1 MSCAAGTAATLSIL
15 VRAMRILHVLDRADV
30 IGGVQTYL
38 ADLIPALA
46 ARGIESSVACGTEG
60 VVGGAAVDVVVGVA
74 ADGRSI
80 ANETVARL
88 TAVVEDR
95 RPDLAVQHV
104 AMSPGVTRA
113 LRDVEVPVVVHAH
126 DYFMTCPGG
135 ARYLH
140 TSATFCSEGH
150 GARCFWR
157 AYTER
162 TTNRRP
168 DRLLRAY
175 RRTEAWGDTWP
186 LIRRLLVA
194 SEFVADVHAA
204 RGVPE
209 DLLRVVGY
217 PVQAPAASLAA
228 DDGADVLF
236 VGRLI
241 DAKGVHVL
249 LDALAALPGVTA
261 LIAGDGP
268 ARGALESKAHELGL
282 GERVRFEGWISPE
295 RRSSLFG
302 GSKLLALPSLW
313 DEPFGIVG
321 VEALGAGLPVV
332 GSDAGGVSSWLDD
345 GTTGTLVP
353 RGDAVALAGAIDA
366 LLSQDDLRE
375 RYSSAAPSTLT
386 RYTMERHLE
395 LLLPALGIA

>member
-1 MSCAAGTAATLSIL
+1 
-15 VRAMRILHVLDRADV
+15 MRILHVLDRADA

-46 ARGIESSVACGTEG
+46 RRGVESSVACGTDG
-60 VVGGAAVDVVVGVA
+60 AVGGVQVDVVDGVA

-80 ANETVARL
+80 SKEAVARL
-88 TAVVEDR
+88 IAVIEQR

-113 LRDVEVPVVVHAH
+113 LHDAQVPVVVHAH
-126 DYFMTCPGG
+126 DYFMTCPGA

-140 TSATFCSEGH
+140 TSAKFCSEGH

-175 RRTEAWGDTWP
+175 QRTEGWTNAWP

-194 SEFVADVHAA
+194 SEFVADVHTA
-204 RGVPE
+204 RGIPE
-209 DLLRVVGY
+209 DLVRVVAY
-217 PVQAPAASLAA
+217 PVQSPAASPSAG
-228 DDGADVLF
+228 DGADVLF

-249 LDALAALPGVTA
+249 LDALDRLTGVTA
-261 LIAGDGP
+261 LVAGDGP
-268 ARGALESKAHELGL
+268 ARQALESKAQELGL
-282 GERVRFEGWISPE
+282 GERVRFVGWISPE

-302 GSKLLALPSLW
+302 GSKLLVLPSLW

-332 GSDAGGVSSWLDD
+332 ASDAGGVSSWLDD
-345 GTTGTLVP
+345 GMTGTLVP
-353 RGDAVALAGAIDA
+353 RGDSAALAGAIDT
-366 LLSQDDLRE
+366 LLRQDELRQ
-375 RYSSAAPSTLT
+375 RYSAAAPSTLA
-386 RYTMERHLE
+386 RFTMERHLE

>member
-1 MSCAAGTAATLSIL
+1 MWCTAGTAATLSIL
-15 VRAMRILHVLDRADV
+15 VRQMRILHVLDRADV

-46 ARGIESSVACGTEG
+46 ARGIQSSVACGTDG
-60 VVGGAAVDVVVGVA
+60 VVGGVHVDVVDGVA
-74 ADGRSI
+74 ADGRTISK
-80 ANETVARL
+80 ETVARL
-88 TAVVEDR
+88 NGVVKDR

-113 LRDVEVPVVVHAH
+113 LHEAQVPVVVHAH

-168 DRLLRAY
+168 DRLLRGY
-175 RRTEAWGDTWP
+175 QRTEAWTGAWP

-194 SEFVADVHAA
+194 SEFVADVHIA
-204 RGVPE
+204 RGIPN

-217 PVQAPAASLAA
+217 PVQPPAPSAAA

-241 DAKGVHVL
+241 DAKGVQVL
-249 LDALAALPGVTA
+249 LDALARLSGVTA
-261 LIAGDGP
+261 LVAGDGP
-268 ARGALESKAHELGL
+268 ARETLESKAQELGL
-282 GERVRFEGWISPE
+282 GGRVRFVGWITPE
-295 RRSSLFG
+295 RRSRLFG

-332 GSDAGGVSSWLDD
+332 ASDAGGVASWLDD
-345 GTTGTLVP
+345 GKTGTLVP
-353 RGDAVALAGAIDA
+353 RGDAAALAAAIDE
-366 LLSQDDLRE
+366 LLGDDELRR
-375 RYSSAAPSTLT
+375 RYSAAAPSTLA
-386 RYTMERHLE
+386 RYTMERHLDV
-395 LLLPALGIA
+395 LLPALGVA

>member
-1 MSCAAGTAATLSIL
+1 
-15 VRAMRILHVLDRADV
+15 MRILHVLDRADV

-46 ARGIESSVACGTEG
+46 SRGIESSVACGTNG
-60 VVGGAAVDVVVGVA
+60 VVGGVQVDVVDGIA
-74 ADGRSI
+74 ADGKSI
-80 ANETVARL
+80 SGATVERL
-88 TAVVEDR
+88 TAVAAGR

-104 AMSPGVTRA
+104 AMSPGVTRTLHGA
-113 LRDVEVPVVVHAH
+113 QVPVVVHAH

-140 TSATFCSEGH
+140 TSAKFCSEGH

-157 AYTER
+157 AYMER

-175 RRTEAWGDTWP
+175 QRTEGWTATWP

-194 SEFVADVHAA
+194 SEFVADVHTA
-204 RGVPE
+204 RGVPN
-209 DLLRVVGY
+209 DLMRVVGY
-217 PVQAPAASLAA
+217 PVRPPEATGAA
-228 DDGADVLF
+228 DDGADVLY

-249 LDALAALPGVTA
+249 LEALATLAGVTA
-261 LIAGDGP
+261 LVAGDGP
-268 ARGALESKAHELGL
+268 ARESLESKAQDLGL
-282 GERVRFEGWISPE
+282 AERVRFVGWITPE
-295 RRSSLFG
+295 RRSSLFV
-302 GSKLLALPSLW
+302 GSKLLVLPSLW

-332 GSDAGGVSSWLDD
+332 ASDAGGVSSWLDD
-345 GTTGTLVP
+345 GKTGTLVP
-353 RGDAVALAGAIDA
+353 RGDPAALAQAIEM
-366 LLSQDDLRE
+366 LLRE
-375 RYSSAAPSTLT
+375 DDVRLRYSAAAPSTLE

-395 LLLPALGIA
+395 LLLPALGVA

>member
-1 MSCAAGTAATLSIL
+1 MSCAEGTAATLSIL
-15 VRAMRILHVLDRADV
+15 VRQMRILHVLDRADV

-38 ADLIPALA
+38 ADLIPALE
-46 ARGIESSVACGTEG
+46 ARGIESSIACGTDG
-60 VVGGAAVDVVVGVA
+60 VIGGVRVDVVDGVA

-80 ANETVARL
+80 SKESVARL
-88 TAVVEDR
+88 TNVVKDH

-113 LRDVEVPVVVHAH
+113 LDDARLPVVVHAH

-140 TSATFCSEGH
+140 TSAAFCSEGH

-175 RRTEAWGDTWP
+175 QRTEAWTDTWP

-194 SEFVADVHAA
+194 SAFVADVHTA
-204 RGVPE
+204 RGIPE
-209 DLLRVVGY
+209 NLVRVVGY
-217 PVQAPAASLAA
+217 PVQAPAPASPA
-228 DDGADVLF
+228 DDGADVLY

-249 LDALAALPGVTA
+249 LEALATLVGVTA
-261 LIAGDGP
+261 LVAGDGP
-268 ARGALESKAHELGL
+268 AREALEAKAQELGL
-282 GERVRFEGWISPE
+282 GERVRFVGWITPE
-295 RRSSLFG
+295 RRASLFG
-302 GSKLLALPSLW
+302 GSRLLSLPSLW

-332 GSDAGGVSSWLDD
+332 ASDAGGVSSWLDD
-345 GTTGTLVP
+345 GRTGTLVP
-353 RGDAVALAGAIDA
+353 RGDSAALAGAINA
-366 LLSQDDLRE
+366 LLRNDELRR
-375 RYSSAAPSTLT
+375 RYSAAAPSTLI
-386 RYTMERHLE
+386 RYTMERHLD
-395 LLLPALGIA
+395 LLLPALGVA

>member
-1 MSCAAGTAATLSIL
+1 
-15 VRAMRILHVLDRADV
+15 MRVLHILDRADV

-46 ARGIESSVACGTEG
+46 ARGIGASIACGTDG
-60 VVGGAAVDVVVGVA
+60 VIGGVQVDVVEGVA
-74 ADGRSI
+74 TDGRSI
-80 ANETVARL
+80 PRGTAARL
-88 TAVVEDR
+88 ASVVEAI
-95 RPDLAVQHV
+95 RPDLAIQHV
-104 AMSPGVTRA
+104 AMSPGVTRTLHDA
-113 LRDVEVPVVVHAH
+113 NTPVVVHAH

-140 TSATFCSEGH
+140 KSATFCTEGH

-175 RRTEAWGDTWP
+175 QRTDEWTNVWP

-194 SEFVADVHAA
+194 SDFVADVHVA
-204 RGVPE
+204 RGLPD
-209 DLLRVVGY
+209 DLVRVVGY
-217 PVQAPAASLAA
+217 PVQLPAASPPA

-249 LDALAALPGVTA
+249 LDALAKLGGVTA
-261 LIAGDGP
+261 VVAGDGP
-268 ARGALESKAHELGL
+268 AREALESKAQELGL
-282 GERVRFEGWISPE
+282 AERVRFVGWITPE
-295 RRSSLFG
+295 RRASLFHA
-302 GSKLLALPSLW
+302 SKVLALPSLW

-332 GSDAGGVSSWLDD
+332 ASDAGGVSSWLDD
-345 GTTGTLVP
+345 GKTGTLIP
-353 RGDAVALAGAIDA
+353 RGEAAALAEAIDTLLRDDA
-366 LLSQDDLRE
+366 LRA
-375 RYSSAAPSTLT
+375 RYSATAPSTLS
-386 RYTMERHLE
+386 RYTMERHLDV
-395 LLLPALGIA
+395 LLPALGLV